1 VPPRPTAEH
10 RLQVQ
15 NAATRA
21 LAEAGSL
28 ADAAPRVLSALGG
41 PLGWELGAVW
51 CVDRASSRLR
61 CTSVWHADSIDAS
74 AFTVACTRAA
84 FPIGVG
90 IPGRAWAE
98 GGPIWV
104 NDVAGLA
111 RSERVRDTARLG
123 LHAAFAFPIL
133 LPSGVLGVM
142 EFFSREVRRPDGPL
156 LELMQSVGSQI
167 AQFIER
173 THAEEAARTAEE
185 RFQALAASAVG
196 LWQVNRAGETVFM
209 NGSMRS
215 LLELDEHDDLRGV
228 SHHAFFAA
236 GSLERI
242 EEAEHGTTC
251 EAELRGRRHGT
262 RHVVVSG
269 APLANS
275 RDGDVLRTF
284 IDVSEG
290 RRAQE
295 RLAYVAHHDEVTG
308 LPNRA
313 MLMQHLEVALARA
326 ARTGAAVAVVCVDID
341 DFRLVNDSIGH
352 AAGDAVLRETAARLR
367 RITRPAD
374 VVARFAADE
383 FLILLAD
390 IEPASGT
397 AGDDAHQHDSAQV
410 SQTIAGQVR
419 SALQA
424 PYLVDGREISIGAST
439 GVAVASPDGTDPEAV
454 LRAARDDM
462 KQSRDADR
470 GGGPVAERP
479 ARLELSFV
487 TRLRR
492 AVERDE
498 LVLHYQPVMDL
509 NAGRMVGVEALVR
522 WDDPEHGLIQPG
534 DFIPVAER
542 IGLIGS
548 ISHWVVHSACRQ
560 AHEWR
565 SAGLDLCVAI
575 NLPPILWQPSM
586 LRRLTRTTQTFGLAA
601 GQLMIE
607 ITESAAM
614 TDPDRTTRILR
625 ELHERGFGLAIDDFG
640 TGYSSLSRLKQ
651 MPVTTIKIDRSF
663 IRDLPGDAHSATM
676 VAAIIGLAR
685 TLGLVPLAEGIET
698 PEQLRFLTER
708 GCPLGQGYHFSR
720 PVPADEIAGLHR
732 QLSSDRR
739 AA

>member
-1 VPPRPTAEH
+1 M
-10 RLQVQ
+10 
-15 NAATRA
+15 
-21 LAEAGSL
+21 LAQSASV
-28 ADAAPRVLSALGG
+28 ADAAPRILADLSGT
-41 PLGWELGAVW
+41 LGWELGAVW

-61 CTSVWHADSIDAS
+61 CTSVWHADGIDAD
-74 AFTVACTRAA
+74 AFRAACERAA
-84 FPIGVG
+84 FPVGVG

-111 RSERVRDTARLG
+111 RSERVRNTARLG

-142 EFFSREVRRPDGPL
+142 EFFSREVRRPDQPL
-156 LELMQSVGSQI
+156 LELMQSVGSQL

-185 RFQALAASAVG
+185 RFEALAASAVG
-196 LWQVNRAGETVFM
+196 LWQVNAAGETVFI
-209 NGSMRS
+209 NRSMRD
-215 LLELDEHDDLRGV
+215 LLELDAGDDLAGLT
-228 SHHAFFAA
+228 HHAFFAA
-236 GSLERI
+236 GSLTRI
-242 EEAEHGTTC
+242 EHADGATR
-251 EAELRGRRHGT
+251 EAELVGRRGGA
-262 RHVVVSG
+262 RHVLVSG
-269 APLANS
+269 APLENS
-275 RDGDVLRTF
+275 RDGDILRTF
-284 IDVSEG
+284 IDVSDG
-290 RRAQE
+290 RQAKE

-341 DFRLVNDSIGH
+341 DFRLVNDSAGH
-352 AAGDAVLRETAARLR
+352 TAGDAVLRETAARLR
-367 RITRPAD
+367 RVTRPAD
-374 VVARFAADE
+374 VVARFSADE
-383 FLILLAD
+383 FLVLLAD
-390 IEPASGT
+390 IEPAAGT
-397 AGDDAHQHDSAQV
+397 PGDDAHQHDSAQV
-410 SQTIAGQVR
+410 SQAIAGQIR
-419 SALQA
+419 YALQA
-424 PYLVDGREISIGAST
+424 PLLVDGNEISIGVST
-439 GVAVASPDGTDPEAV
+439 GVAISPEGADAEAL

-462 KQSRDADR
+462 SQTRNADR
-470 GGGPVAERP
+470 GGGTVVERR
-479 ARLELSFV
+479 AQLELSFV

-498 LVLHYQPVMDL
+498 FVLHYQPVMDL
-509 NAGRMVGVEALVR
+509 EAGQMVGVEALIR
-522 WDDPEHGLIQPG
+522 WEDPEHGLIQPD

-542 IGLIGS
+542 MGMIGA
-548 ISHWVVHSACRQ
+548 ISHWVVQNACSQ
-560 AHEWR
+560 AQEWR
-565 SAGLDLCVAI
+565 AAGFDLRVAI

-586 LRRLTRTTQTFGLAA
+586 LRRLTRTIQSFGIAA
-601 GQLMIE
+601 SQLEIE

-614 TDPDRTTRILR
+614 TDPDRTTRILS

-676 VAAIIGLAR
+676 VSAIIGLAR

-698 PEQLRFLTER
+698 REQLRFLTER
-708 GCPLGQGYHFSR
+708 GCPLGQGYYFSR
-720 PVPADEIAGLHR
+720 PVPAGEIAGIAR
-732 QLSSDRR
+732 RLSSARR

>member
-1 VPPRPTAEH
+1 M
-10 RLQVQ
+10 Q

-28 ADAAPRVLSALGG
+28 ADAAPRVLAALGG
-41 PLGWELGAVW
+41 SLGWELGAVW
-51 CVDRASSRLR
+51 CVERESGRLR
-61 CTSVWHADSIDAS
+61 CSAVWHGETIDAS
-74 AFTVACTRAA
+74 GFTAACERAA
-84 FPIGVG
+84 FPIGIG

-104 NDVAGLA
+104 NDVARLA
-111 RSERVRDTARLG
+111 RSERVRNTARLG

-142 EFFSREVRRPDGPL
+142 EFFSREVRRPDAPL

-173 THAEEAARTAEE
+173 THAEEAVRTAEE
-185 RFQALAASAVG
+185 RFEALAASAVG
-196 LWQVNRAGETVFM
+196 LWQVNAAGETVFM
-209 NGSMRS
+209 NASMRA
-215 LLELDEHDDLRGV
+215 LLELDEDDDLSDV
-228 SHHAFFAA
+228 PHAAFFAT

-242 EEAEHGTTC
+242 EASENGATR
-251 EAELRGRRHGT
+251 EAELRGRRGGT
-262 RHVVVSG
+262 RHVLVSG

-326 ARTGAAVAVVCVDID
+326 ARTGAAVGVVYVDID
-341 DFRLVNDSIGH
+341 DFRLVNDAAGH
-352 AAGDAVLRETAARLR
+352 TAGDAVLSEAGIRLR
-367 RITRPAD
+367 DVTRPAD

-383 FLILLAD
+383 FLVLLAD
-390 IEPASGT
+390 IEPATGT
-397 AGDDAHQHDSAQV
+397 AGDAAHQRDSAQA
-410 SQTIAGQVR
+410 SQAIAGQIR
-419 SALQA
+419 HALQA
-424 PYLVDGREISIGAST
+424 PFLVDGKEISIGVST
-439 GVAVASPDGTDPEAV
+439 GIAVASPEGTDPEAF

-462 KQSRDADR
+462 LRGRNQDR
-470 GGGPVAERP
+470 GGGQAAERP

-509 NAGRMVGVEALVR
+509 DASRMVGVEALVR
-522 WDDPEHGLIQPG
+522 WQDPEHGLVQPG

-542 IGLIGS
+542 IGMIGP
-548 ISHWVVHSACRQ
+548 ISQWVVEHACRQ
-560 AHEWR
+560 AHDWR
-565 SAGLDLCVAI
+565 AAGLDLSVAI

-586 LRRLTRTTQTFGLAA
+586 LRRLTRTIQTFGIAA
-601 GQLMIE
+601 EQLMIE

-663 IRDLPGDAHSATM
+663 IRDLPGDPHSATM

-698 PEQLRFLTER
+698 PEQLRFLTDR
-708 GCPLGQGYHFSR
+708 GCPLGQGYHFSP
-720 PVPADEIAGLHR
+720 PVPAPEIAGLCR
-732 QLSSDRR
+732 RLSPGRR

>member
-51 CVDRASSRLR
+51 CVDRSSSRLR
-61 CTSVWHADSIDAS
+61 CTSVWHADSIDAR
-74 AFTVACTRAA
+74 AFTAACGRAA

-98 GGPIWV
+98 GGSIWV

-196 LWQVNRAGETVFM
+196 LWQVNAAGETVFM
-209 NGSMRS
+209 NASMRA
-215 LLELDEHDDLRGV
+215 LLELDEDDDLRGV
-228 SHHAFFAA
+228 THDAFFAS

-242 EEAEHGTTC
+242 EDAEDGKTC
-251 EAELRGRRHGT
+251 EAELRGHHGGT

-269 APLANS
+269 APLANA
-275 RDGDVLRTF
+275 RTGDVLRTF

-290 RRAQE
+290 RQAQE

-326 ARTGAAVAVVCVDID
+326 ARTGDAVALVYVDID

-352 AAGDAVLRETAARLR
+352 AAGDALLRETAARLR
-367 RITRPAD
+367 RVTRPAD

-390 IEPASGT
+390 IEPAGGT
-397 AGDDAHQHDSAQV
+397 AGDDAHQRDSAQV
-410 SQTIAGQVR
+410 SQAIAGQVR
-419 SALQA
+419 LALQA
-424 PYLVDGREISIGAST
+424 PFLVDGKEISIGAST
-439 GVAVASPDGTDPEAV
+439 GVAIASPDGADPEAF

-462 KQSRDADR
+462 MQSRDADR
-470 GGGPVAERP
+470 GRGPVAERP
-479 ARLELSFV
+479 AKLELSFV

-522 WDDPEHGLIQPG
+522 WDDPEHGIIQPG

-542 IGLIGS
+542 IGMIGS
-548 ISHWVVHSACRQ
+548 ISQWVVHSACRQ

-565 SAGLDLCVAI
+565 TAGLDLRVGI

-586 LRRLTRTTQTFGLAA
+586 LRRLTRTIQAFGIAA
-601 GQLMIE
+601 DQLMIE

-663 IRDLPGDAHSATM
+663 IRDLPGDGHSATM

-698 PEQLRFLTER
+698 EDQLRFLTER

-720 PVPADEIAGLHR
+720 PVPAGEIAALHR
-732 QLSSDRR
+732 QLSPGRR

>member
-1 VPPRPTAEH
+1 MPPRPTAEH

-28 ADAAPRVLSALGG
+28 ADAAPRVLAALGG

-51 CVDRASSRLR
+51 CVDRASGRLR
-61 CTSVWHADSIDAS
+61 CTSVWHGEAIDAS
-74 AFTVACTRAA
+74 AFTAACGRTA
-84 FPIGVG
+84 FPIGSG

-104 NDVAGLA
+104 NDVARLA

-142 EFFSREVRRPDGPL
+142 EFFSREVRRPDGAL

-173 THAEEAARTAEE
+173 THAEDAARTAEE

-196 LWQVNRAGETVFM
+196 LWQVNAAGETVFT
-209 NGSMRS
+209 NASMRA
-215 LLELDEHDDLRGV
+215 LLEVDDADDLFGV
-228 SHHAFFAA
+228 THGEFFAP

-242 EEAEHGTTC
+242 EQTDDGSTR
-251 EAELRGRRHGT
+251 EAELRGRRGGI
-262 RHVVVSG
+262 RHVLVSG

-275 RDGDVLRTF
+275 PDGDVLRTF

-290 RRAQE
+290 REAQE
-295 RLAYVAHHDEVTG
+295 RLAYVAHHDDVTG

-341 DFRLVNDSIGH
+341 DFRLVNDSVGH

-367 RITRPAD
+367 RATRPAD
-374 VVARFAADE
+374 VVARLSADE
-383 FLILLAD
+383 FLVLLAD
-390 IEPASGT
+390 IEPTAGT
-397 AGDDAHQHDSAQV
+397 AGDDAHQRDSAQV
-410 SQTIAGQVR
+410 SQAIAGQVR
-419 SALQA
+419 YALQA
-424 PYLVDGREISIGAST
+424 PLLVEGNEISIGVST
-439 GVAVASPDGTDPEAV
+439 GIAIAEPEGASPEGL
-454 LRAARDDM
+454 LRAARDDLM
-462 KQSRDADR
+462 QGRDADR
-470 GGGPVAERP
+470 GGGPAVEHRP
-479 ARLELSFV
+479 RLELSFV

-492 AVERDE
+492 AVEREE

-509 NAGRMVGVEALVR
+509 IGGRMVGVEALVR

-542 IGLIGS
+542 IGMIGS
-548 ISHWVVHSACRQ
+548 ISQWVVHSACRQ
-560 AHEWR
+560 AHEWQA
-565 SAGLDLCVAI
+565 AGLDLSVAI

-586 LRRLTRTTQTFGLAA
+586 LRRLTRTIQTFGIAA

-708 GCPLGQGYHFSR
+708 GCPLGQGFHFSR
-720 PVPADEIAGLHR
+720 PVPADEIAGLYEL
-732 QLSSDRR
+732 LSPGRR

>member
-1 VPPRPTAEH
+1 MPPRPSAER
-10 RLQVQ
+10 RLEVQ
-15 NAATRA
+15 NAATQT
-21 LAEAGSL
+21 LATAASL
-28 ADAAPRVLSALGG
+28 ADAAPSILAGLSGT
-41 PLGWELGAVW
+41 LGWELGAVW
-51 CVDRASSRLR
+51 CVDRASSRLK
-61 CTSVWHADSIDAS
+61 CTAVWHADAIDGS
-74 AFTVACTRAA
+74 AFKAACEGAA
-84 FPIGVG
+84 FPVGVG

-111 RSERVRDTARLG
+111 RSDRVRNTARLG

-142 EFFSREVRRPDGPL
+142 EFFSREVRRPDEPL
-156 LELMQSVGSQI
+156 LELMQSVGSQL

-173 THAEEAARTAEE
+173 THAEEAARMAEE
-185 RFQALAASAVG
+185 RFEALAASAVG
-196 LWQVNRAGETVFM
+196 LWQVNAAGETVFL
-209 NGSMRS
+209 NGSMRD
-215 LLELDEHDDLRGV
+215 LLELAADEDLAGLT
-228 SHHAFFAA
+228 HHAFFAS

-242 EEAEHGTTC
+242 ERAENGATR
-251 EAELRGRRHGT
+251 EAELVGRRGGA
-262 RHVVVSG
+262 RHVLVSG

-275 RDGDVLRTF
+275 RDGDILRTF

-290 RRAQE
+290 RQAQE
-295 RLAYVAHHDEVTG
+295 RLAYVAHHDDVTG

-326 ARTGAAVAVVCVDID
+326 SRTGAVVAVVCVDID

-352 AAGDAVLRETAARLR
+352 SAGDDVLRETAARLR
-367 RITRPAD
+367 RVTRPAD
-374 VVARFAADE
+374 VVARFSADE
-383 FLILLAD
+383 FLVLLAD

-397 AGDDAHQHDSAQV
+397 AGGDAHQRDSAQL
-410 SQTIAGQVR
+410 SQAIAGQIR
-419 SALQA
+419 YALQA
-424 PYLVDGREISIGAST
+424 PFVIDANEISIGAST
-439 GVAVASPDGTDPEAV
+439 GVAISSPEGADAEAL
-454 LRAARDDM
+454 LRAARDSM
-462 KQSRDADR
+462 AETRDADR
-470 GGGPVAERP
+470 GGGPAVERSP
-479 ARLELSFV
+479 RLELSFV

-492 AVERDE
+492 AVEREE

-509 NAGRMVGVEALVR
+509 NEGRMVGVEALIR
-522 WDDPEHGLIQPG
+522 WEDPEHGLIQPA

-542 IGLIGS
+542 IGMIGS
-548 ISHWVVHSACRQ
+548 ISHWVVHNACRQ
-560 AHEWR
+560 AQEWR
-565 SAGLDLCVAI
+565 QAGLDLRVAI

-586 LRRLTRTTQTFGLAA
+586 LRRLTRTIHTFGIAA

-614 TDPDRTTRILR
+614 TDPDRTTRILH

-676 VAAIIGLAR
+676 VSAIIGLAR

-698 PEQLRFLTER
+698 REQLRFLTER

-720 PVPADEIAGLHR
+720 PVPAAEIAEIHSRLASG
-732 QLSSDRR
+732 RR

>member
-1 VPPRPTAEH
+1 
-10 RLQVQ
+10 
-15 NAATRA
+15 
-21 LAEAGSL
+21 
-28 ADAAPRVLSALGG
+28 
-41 PLGWELGAVW
+41 
-51 CVDRASSRLR
+51 
-61 CTSVWHADSIDAS
+61 
-74 AFTVACTRAA
+74 VACTRAA

-534 DFIPVAER
+534 EFIPVAER

>member
-1 VPPRPTAEH
+1 VPARPSAEH

-28 ADAAPRVLSALGG
+28 ADAAPRVLATLGG
-41 PLGWELGAVW
+41 QLGWELGAVW
-51 CVDRASSRLR
+51 CVDRESSRLR
-61 CTSVWHADSIDAS
+61 CTSVWHGEAIDA
-74 AFTVACTRAA
+74 AGFRAACERTA
-84 FPIGVG
+84 FPIGTG

-104 NDVAGLA
+104 NDVARLA

-142 EFFSREVRRPDGPL
+142 EFFSREVRRPDSPL

-173 THAEEAARTAEE
+173 THAQEIARAAEE
-185 RFQALAASAVG
+185 RFEALAASAVG
-196 LWQVNRAGETVFM
+196 LWQVTAAGETVFM
-209 NGSMRS
+209 NAAMRA
-215 LLELDEHDDLRGV
+215 LLELDDDDDPCDIV
-228 SHHAFFAA
+228 QSAYFAE

-242 EEAEHGTTC
+242 AQAENGAAR
-251 EAELRGRRHGT
+251 EAELYGRRGAI
-262 RHVVVSG
+262 RHVLVSG

-275 RDGDVLRTF
+275 RGGDILRTF

-295 RLAYVAHHDEVTG
+295 QLAYVSHHDEVTG

-326 ARTGAAVAVVCVDID
+326 GRTGAAVAVVYVDID
-341 DFRLVNDSIGH
+341 DFRLVNDSVGH
-352 AAGDAVLRETAARLR
+352 SAGDAVLREAGARLR
-367 RITRPAD
+367 GVTRPAD

-383 FLILLAD
+383 FLVLLAD
-390 IEPASGT
+390 IEPAAGT
-397 AGDDAHQHDSAQV
+397 AGDAAHQRDSAQAG
-410 SQTIAGQVR
+410 QAIAGQIR
-419 SALQA
+419 HALEA
-424 PYLVDGREISIGAST
+424 PFLVDGKEISIGVST
-439 GVAVASPDGTDPEAV
+439 GIAVASPDGADPEGF
-454 LRAARDDM
+454 LRSARDAM
-462 KQSRDADR
+462 LRERDADR

-479 ARLELSFV
+479 IRLELSFI

-509 NAGRMVGVEALVR
+509 DAGRMVGVEALVR
-522 WDDPEHGLIQPG
+522 WQDAEHGLVQPG
-534 DFIPVAER
+534 EFIPVAER
-542 IGLIGS
+542 IGMIGP
-548 ISHWVVHSACRQ
+548 ISQWVVERACRQ

-565 SAGLDLCVAI
+565 TAGLDLQVAI

-586 LRRLTRTTQTFGLAA
+586 LRRLTRTAQTFGIAA
-601 GQLMIE
+601 RQLMIE

-614 TDPDRTTRILR
+614 TDPDRTTGILR
-625 ELHERGFGLAIDDFG
+625 ELHERGFGVAIDDFG

-663 IRDLPGDAHSATM
+663 IRDLPGDPHSATM
-676 VAAIIGLAR
+676 VAAIIGLAH

-720 PVPADEIAGLHR
+720 PVPAGEIAGLYR
-732 QLSSDRR
+732 RLSPARR

>member
-1 VPPRPTAEH
+1 MPPRPSAEH

-51 CVDRASSRLR
+51 CVDRTSSRLR

-74 AFTVACTRAA
+74 AFTTACTRAA
-84 FPIGVG
+84 FPIGIG

-196 LWQVNRAGETVFM
+196 LWQVNAAGETVFM
-209 NGSMRS
+209 NGSMRA
-215 LLELDEHDDLRGV
+215 LLELDEDDDLRGIA
-228 SHHAFFAA
+228 HDAFFAV

-242 EEAEHGTTC
+242 QEAEDGTTC
-251 EAELRGRRHGT
+251 DAELRGARGGT

-352 AAGDAVLRETAARLR
+352 AAGDAVLRETAGRLR
-367 RITRPAD
+367 RLTRPAD

-390 IEPASGT
+390 IEPTSGIP
-397 AGDDAHQHDSAQV
+397 GDDAHQRDSAQV

-419 SALQA
+419 LALQA
-424 PYLVDGREISIGAST
+424 PYLVEGREISIGAST
-439 GVAVASPDGTDPEAV
+439 GVAVASPDGADPEAV

-462 KQSRDADR
+462 KESRDADR
-470 GGGPVAERP
+470 GGGPAADRP

-565 SAGLDLCVAI
+565 AAGLDLCVAI

-586 LRRLTRTTQTFGLAA
+586 LRRLTRTIQTFGISA

-663 IRDLPGDAHSATM
+663 ISDLPGDGHSATM

-732 QLSSDRR
+732 ELSADRR

>member
-251 EAELRGRRHGT
+251 EAELRGRRDGT

-534 DFIPVAER
+534 EFIPVAER

>member
-51 CVDRASSRLR
+51 CVDRSSSRLR
-61 CTSVWHADSIDAS
+61 CTSVWHGESIDAS
-74 AFTVACTRAA
+74 AFTAACKRAA
-84 FPIGVG
+84 FPIGTG

-142 EFFSREVRRPDGPL
+142 EFFSREVRRPDEPL

-196 LWQVNRAGETVFM
+196 LWQVNAAGQTVFM
-209 NGSMRS
+209 NASMRA
-215 LLELDEHDDLRGV
+215 LLELDEDDELGGLTHD
-228 SHHAFFAA
+228 AFFAP
-236 GSLERI
+236 GSLDRI
-242 EEAEHGTTC
+242 ENAEHGTTS
-251 EAELRGRRHGT
+251 EAELRGHRGGA

-275 RDGDVLRTF
+275 GTGDVLRTF

-326 ARTGAAVAVVCVDID
+326 ARTGDAVAVVCVDID

-352 AAGDAVLRETAARLR
+352 ASGDALLRETAARLR
-367 RITRPAD
+367 RVTRPAD

-397 AGDDAHQHDSAQV
+397 AGDDAHQRDSAQV
-410 SQTIAGQVR
+410 SQAIAGQVR
-419 SALQA
+419 LALQA
-424 PYLVDGREISIGAST
+424 PFLVDGKEISIGAST
-439 GVAVASPDGTDPEAV
+439 GVAIASPDGADPEAF

-462 KQSRDADR
+462 MQSRDADR
-470 GGGPVAERP
+470 GRGPVAERP
-479 ARLELSFV
+479 AKLELSFV

-509 NAGRMVGVEALVR
+509 DAGRMVGVEALVR

-542 IGLIGS
+542 IGMIGS
-548 ISHWVVHSACRQ
+548 ISQWVVHSACRQ

-565 SAGLDLCVAI
+565 KAGLDLCVGI

-586 LRRLTRTTQTFGLAA
+586 LRRLTRTIQTFGIAA

-663 IRDLPGDAHSATM
+663 IRDLPDDGHSATM

-698 PEQLRFLTER
+698 EDQLRFLTER

-720 PVPADEIAGLHR
+720 PVPASEIAALHR
-732 QLSSDRR
+732 QLSPGRR